1 MLLYKKCEV
10 CGNKI
15 NKLQNVWNLYEL
27 SEHNNFS
34 IICQNCQAQY
44 QPNTIIYMLL
54 RFLPKDIIFGNLFC
68 ILLVWLV
75 LPPMQWWVI
84 IIISIACWHIMNFCI
99 LCIMPFCKYDTK
111 KCKEETKKWQR
122 IIKTL

>member
-15 NKLQNVWNLYEL
+15 NKLQSIWNLYEL

-44 QPNTIIYMLL
+44 QPKTITYMLL

-68 ILLVWLV
+68 VLLVWLV
-75 LPPMQWWVI
+75 LPPMQWWITI
-84 IIISIACWHIMNFCI
+84 IVSIACWHIMNFCI

-111 KCKEETKKWQR
+111 KCKEETKNGR
-122 IIKTL
+122 E